1 VKYNLN
7 LNTQQNQTPQ
17 PPTQAPLLPQVGD
30 DGFESQAFDNW
41 VWTPYLEIGLQTES
55 MFDIFYSFSTFNFGN
70 NFGKTVPAQ
79 IYPIANSFTDYYAF
93 ESSDP
98 DNNPNPLPP
107 ANNFT
112 SIRTPI
118 DPTVLIYTYTIN
130 PNLVWRQFNVGPF
143 RLNDP
148 DAVLTPAISE
158 LVSEHINVDLKAT
171 IFENRLAG
179 RAKSSF
185 GPYFGFTPE
194 LGVSLGGVFT
204 LLYYRIETK
213 TSIIELGNPSNVLY
227 AWTGGQSDKQ
237 WSFGGFASV
246 DLRMNLPNTFFGC
259 SFDYSYMTDIRYS
272 LQDIQCFINPGGR
285 SLNFFWGLRF

>member
-1 VKYNLN
+1 
-7 LNTQQNQTPQ
+7 
-17 PPTQAPLLPQVGD
+17 VGD
-30 DGFESQAFDNW
+30 DGFGPQAFDNW
-41 VWTPYLEIGLQTES
+41 LWTPYLEIGLQTES
-55 MFDIFYSFSTFNFGN
+55 MFDIFYSFSAFSFGN
-70 NFGKTVPAQ
+70 NFGKVVSAWY
-79 IYPIANSFTDYYAF
+79 YPVANSVTDSYF
-93 ESSDP
+93 FNSS
-98 DNNPNPLPP
+98 NPNPKYAPLS
-107 ANNFT
+107 
-112 SIRTPI
+112 SIQVGTGLNPN
-118 DPTVLIYTYTIN
+118 DDLIKPYDYYYRIN
-130 PNLVWRQFNVGPF
+130 PNLVWRQFNNEHFDAG
-143 RLNDP
+143 NP
-148 DAVLTPAISE
+148 DAPITPAYSQE
-158 LVSEHINVDLKAT
+158 VKEHIAVDLKAT
-171 IFENRLAG
+171 VFENRLAG